1 MNNYIILGVL
11 AALFVAVNFVPKTF
25 YTSILSLFKK
35 KNVDVVKDLPKV
47 KQVGVSHQIHEIVEQ
62 WSILRGMLK
71 DENLNEAV
79 KTLDE
84 VFLKLLKR
92 SGEAQNEKST

>member
-11 AALFVAVNFVPKTF
+11 AVLFVAVNFVPKTF

-35 KNVDVVKDLPKV
+35 KNVDVIKDLPV

-62 WSILRGMLK
+62 WSILKGMLK

-84 VFLKLLKR
+84 VFLKLLKKN
-92 SGEAQNEKST
+92 GEAQNEKSS